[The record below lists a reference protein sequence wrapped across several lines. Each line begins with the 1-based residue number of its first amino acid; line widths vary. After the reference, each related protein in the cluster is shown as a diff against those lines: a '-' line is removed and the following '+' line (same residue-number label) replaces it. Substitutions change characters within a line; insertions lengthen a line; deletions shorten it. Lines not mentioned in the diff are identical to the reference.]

1 MFWLLLRLRFAAL
14 FSAFLAKK
22 NRKKSIFLAVLL
34 SMLLLYVVAAV
45 VGFLALLAFA
55 LAPRFVEAD
64 ASFAYFAVGG
74 GLAFLVMLLGSVMF
88 TQNQLYV
95 ANDNEFLLAMP
106 VPPNILLLSRLS
118 FLLVINVFLEALVA
132 LPLLVAWFFVGAP
145 TFLGTV
151 AAILVLLLLPLLSL
165 AVSCLLGWCIA
176 KISARMR
183 HKSIVA
189 LLLSVVLVVAY
200 FAFIF
205 SMDYVMGDIDDLSI
219 EPVVEAM
226 TSILPLRLLGRA
238 MTGAILPL
246 LLVIAVAGGLVAGIF
261 YWLFRTFLSTVL
273 ERPRKAQVSYRAR
286 RQKTKSPLWAL
297 TVRELRHL
305 GASSGYMMN
314 AGMGL
319 LFCLLLPLAL
329 FIFIVMDAEPG
340 QEGTL
345 VLVLNEAPILAR
357 LLAPAALAAT
367 TACLS
372 MAIFSACTVSLEGPS
387 LWIIRTSP
395 VPARTALL
403 AKVIYHLIPT
413 LPVMAVSLLL
423 YAIPLHL
430 SWYETLLLL
439 FAGTAYVLFSSAFG
453 LLMNLLFPKLEW
465 KNEMVAIKQ
474 GAAIML
480 AMIGSGAAAGA
491 GAVLLII
498 FSLFLPTW
506 IALLLYFLGFGALSL
521 GLVALLMS
529 VGARRFETI

>member
-1 MFWLLLRLRFAAL
+1 MFWLLLKLRFAAL

-45 VGFLALLAFA
+45 VAFLMLLSFG
-55 LAPRFVEAD
+55 LAPKFAEAD
-64 ASFAYFAVGG
+64 ASFAYFALGG
-74 GLAFLVMLLGSVMF
+74 GIAFLIMLLGSVMF

-106 VPPNILLLSRLS
+106 VPPRTLLLSRLA

-132 LPLLVAWFFVGAP
+132 FPLMIAWFFVGAP
-145 TFLGTV
+145 TVFGAI
-151 AAILVLLLLPLLSL
+151 AAILVFLLLPLLSL
-165 AVSCLLGWCIA
+165 ALSCFLGWCIA

-183 HKSIVA
+183 HKSVVT
-189 LLLSVVLVVAY
+189 LLLSVVLIVAY
-200 FAFIF
+200 FGFIF

-226 TSILPLRLLGRA
+226 TVILPLYALGRA
-238 MTGAILPL
+238 MTGSFLYL
-246 LLVIAVAGGLVAGIF
+246 LLVIAVAAALTVVIF
-261 YWLFRTFLSTVL
+261 YWLFRTFLTTVL
-273 ERPRKAQVSYRAR
+273 ERPRRAHVSYRAR
-286 RQKTKSPLWAL
+286 KQKQKSPLWAL

-329 FIFIVMDAEPG
+329 LIFIVMDAEPG

-345 VLVLNEAPILAR
+345 TLVLNEAPVLAR

-387 LWIIRTSP
+387 LWIVRTSP
-395 VPARTALL
+395 VPARTVLL

-413 LPVMAVSLLL
+413 LPTMAVSLLL
-423 YAIPLHL
+423 YAIPLRL
-430 SWYETLLLL
+430 SWYEILLLL
-439 FAGTAYVLFSSAFG
+439 LSGASYVLFSAAFG

-474 GAAIML
+474 GVAIML
-480 AMIGSGAAAGA
+480 AMLGSGAAAGA
-491 GAVLLII
+491 GAILLLI

-521 GLVALLMS
+521 GLITLLVS
-529 VGARRFETI
+529 VGARRFDTI